1 MRCRRADFLLVRRRV
16 GSFVFFHSTRFAVF
30 IHSSF
35 HKSGVRRAAFCAL
48 LLCNAVHS
56 YAAPRTWSGPSGG
69 DWGTAANWTPSGV
82 PTTSDD
88 VTIPASNSVSISAD
102 AAANK
107 LTIQGGV
114 VLENGTLT
122 LCELDC
128 QTGGSFKGD
137 GASGTGGGT
146 TKFTGNTT
154 NTVGSA
160 CTFANVAVDT
170 GCSLTVNA
178 GADFTVKKNLVN
190 NGLFTV
196 SIQHSSGAD
205 FIVGGKY
212 SGSGRFIVDGSS
224 KTNEVKFKGDVDFSS
239 GAADA
244 EMNGKKASLCG
255 NSTLSSTQKM
265 KINPNGTTFD
275 ALEFNSVAVLIEES
289 TGLLK
294 ASDFVVTSGTVAVRA
309 LVEAQTITH
318 PSAGPLTFTKNVK
331 VSQTF
336 EDAPTSGALSFQ
348 GGAEFTFTSLAEF
361 KTSQPVTLEGACS
374 FAGGMKRSGGATT
387 LGGTLSTPNEKI
399 EFSDAAATITLSA
412 PSTVKSG
419 KGDIQFE
426 GQITTGAHD
435 LTVETTPYE
444 ISTALGRNLLPQP
457 AFNGG
462 FAGEATLLLKGNG
475 IIKGSNTFASFRV
488 DNSHADVDTTVTF
501 EAGKRQT
508 IKNAFGTGNID
519 FKGTRDNRLL
529 LQSSARTGT
538 DSDRWEVHFP
548 NKPQED
554 GRNFSFVSIIHA
566 RAVNS
571 AGADDELKIKQSLA
585 HALDDDYAH
594 PSSTVFIGE
603 KTPPCDFVWRGTYSN
618 RWNDPANWLD
628 ANGNTLTSA
637 PRTDATQHFS
647 RILINTELGGH
658 DLDIGASFGDYK
670 ELKLKVLIVGNGKRI
685 ALGSCK
691 INVNGY
697 IHNDGTIA
705 LYGNQTASGPMVL
718 HEPFHGIYVIHGND
732 SAIEYY
738 GDVDGKDVCAQVMQS
753 SVYKYKRLIVKK
765 PLGRTMTFEH
775 SIDASSFDAS
785 QMKGAIVFKAGA
797 VKTSGEQTYSGTVRL
812 EEDTTLTAQNAKITV
827 NATVRGQKSLT
838 VTGASSTII
847 NTDDITT
854 DGAQTYDCPVELAKD
869 ARLTASNVMFK
880 KTLDGTK
887 GLTIAGATSQKFKGN
902 VGSAEPLAY
911 LKTSAGETTLGGSG
925 SSSILVKT
933 TTYQAYKGEVTLDS
947 DATLETVSSAAIAF
961 EDEVKSGSNAHSLA
975 ITGNAKIHFKNKV
988 GEGTPSLNALTTGA
1002 NATTK
1007 ISAAQITTSGVQTY
1021 GGAVTLDADAT
1032 LTASAVTFTST
1043 LDDSNANTHALTIA
1057 GGARQTFN
1065 GAVGG
1070 TEALK
1075 TLTTGTGL
1083 STINGGSVKTTGEQR
1098 YKGAVQLGSDATLT
1112 GALVTFASTVNG
1124 AGFLKTVG
1132 NAVAINGGSV
1142 KTKNAQNYGGA
1153 VELGADTTIETE
1165 NKAAVTFNGTV
1176 NSDNAGSDEHALRI
1190 DGKAQ
1195 AEFKADVGLGT
1206 KGLTSLTTGAD
1217 TQTAIHT
1224 AQIKTSGAQNYGGA
1238 VTITADAT
1246 LTATAMTFERT
1257 LDGPKSLTIA
1267 GSAPHTFN
1275 GAVGS
1280 AAALSSLT
1288 TGTGL
1293 SSINGGSVKTSG
1305 AQTYGGKVELG
1316 ASTTIEAETAAAV
1329 TFTGTVNSK
1338 TGGADDYALT
1348 IAGKAQAEFQAEVG
1362 GVTPGIASLTT
1373 GADTQTAINTAQI
1386 KTSGAQT
1393 YGGALTLPADATLT
1407 ASLVTFTK
1415 TVDGPKSLTIAGAA
1429 PQTFGGAVGGQIALS
1444 SLKTSTGESVIT
1456 GGLVKTTGNQ
1466 TYQGRVTASENELTA
1481 ETGATAYFQA
1491 GFADDAK
1498 LLLKGNAEITGGNI
1512 FSSFKVDNSQAAA
1525 GTTVKFEGGKR
1536 QIIKNAFGAS
1546 AVDFKGKDAANRLV
1560 LGALGPG
1567 KWDVYFQNKP
1577 KYKNFSFVSI
1587 LDSKSVDMAGTAANP
1602 LLLPQLA
1609 AHIKDYSYQPKTTDD
1624 WFSYKFVWRGAVD
1637 TTWAETGNW
1646 RFAEADAEPDTAPQ
1660 YSGFIDEITIDTAA
1674 GGHDL
1679 DLVNGL
1685 GSPLMDRL
1693 ELKALTVKAGKR
1705 IGIGSCKIRVTDAI
1719 KNDGTLALYGNQ
1731 TGSPPILLSDSNQ
1744 ITHTAGSAIEYYGS
1758 VNGSDVLAVSMPSSP
1773 AAYTYYKVKVT
1784 KTGGGKMTF
1793 SRAVRADEL
1802 DASATTAPAGVRI
1815 SGGRV
1820 TTIGAQTY
1828 GGATELGADATLT
1841 GAAVKFTGTL
1851 DGAHALTMAGAT
1863 PLTFGGAVGSAAAL
1877 TTLTT
1882 STGVCAINGGSVKT
1896 AGVQTY
1902 GGAVT
1907 LNADATLTA
1916 SLVTF
1921 TAPVNGTQ
1929 SLTIA
1934 GPAALNGGAV
1944 TTAKKQTYNGAVQLG
1959 ANATLTGSLVTF
1971 AGTLDGA
1978 HSLTMAGATAQTFG
1992 GIVGGAAPLSSL
2004 ATGSGISTISGGR
2017 IKTEGAQTYRGAV
2030 ELGAHAT
2037 IETISASP
2045 VTFEDAVDSVSA
2057 AEYALTV
2064 LGKAQPEFKGD
2075 VGFGAKGLSALNTG
2089 ADTQTSIN
2097 TARMKTSGAQT
2108 YGGSVLV
2115 KKNATLTATLV
2126 TFAGTLDGGRA
2137 LTMAG
2142 ATAQTFDGVVGGAEP
2157 LASLTAGAG
2166 ASAIN
2171 GGLIKTSGAQT
2182 YHGAV
2187 LLGKNAVIETL
2198 SASPV
2203 TFEGTVNS
2211 AGPAE
2216 YALSVGGKAQPEFKG
2231 DVGFGAKGL
2240 SALNTGA
2247 ETEAALNTAQIKT
2260 AGAQTYGGS
2269 VRMKRN
2275 ATLTATLV
2283 TFAGTL
2289 DGGHALTMAGATA
2302 QTFGGVVGGANPLAS
2317 LTTGTGLSSI
2327 NGGSVKT
2334 SGGQTYKGAVQL
2346 GSDATLTASLVTFM
2360 APVNGTQSLTIA
2372 GATAINGGAV
2382 TTAKKQTYN
2391 GAVQLGANATLTGSL
2406 VTFAGTL
2413 DGAYALTMAGA
2424 TAQTFGGAVG
2434 GANPLTSLTTGTG
2447 LSSINGGSVKTTGVQ
2462 TYKGAAQLGS
2472 DAALTGSLVTFAGT
2486 LDGAYALTMTGAT
2499 AQTFGG
2505 AVGGATALAS
2515 LTTGT
2520 GLSSINGGLIKTA
2533 GTQTYSG
2540 QVALGSDA
2548 TLRASEADDGGAI
2561 RFKALLKDNGKHALT
2576 VETLKSYV
2584 VLHECSFATGGAQL
2598 FKASRGVRLLAAADG
2613 VWSAGE
2619 GGITLDA
2626 ETTDLYAGCMGDAVK
2641 VTLGSDMSCRN
2652 FYFYRGKLSCSGR
2665 KIRTADDFAVWGAAY
2680 NADDPRYSGA
2690 DARFAFF
2697 MEPSSDLRAL
2707 LAVSLTLAPAY
2718 GASFENISSAEFT
2731 VGRNFYINGADLNAA
2746 SLSLKLR
2753 DNGSSKPVFN
2763 ASAAV
2768 TERQWGVPYAALFNM
2783 TAKNVKA
2790 SHWVA
2795 AGGAQIQNVTDG
2807 GGNEKLQFASPKLTA
2822 ARTVYDD
2829 VVHIKFDADVENSNG
2844 EIASALAFGKN
2855 ALKDGGVWYNGAS
2868 LSMGAAAY
2876 ADADCAKPLA
2886 NRDIPAADGFYLKIK
2901 ADSGTWNTDAT
2912 GAFAYRADSTNPS
2925 DSADRSGRHR
2935 EVKVDLSFLE
2945 GVFTAAYGH
2954 TMCRNYGIG
2963 LEGGAP
2969 AAPFTKVSDGCAP
2982 VLLEVRTGQE
2992 LHVAPSGAANMHNY
3006 NADAQKPYD
3015 AHNFIEFRYSEPVNT
3030 GMISLN
3036 DRADERKTINVQV
3049 TEAFGSLNGSAPLKA
3064 AGIAEMKGGAAPSSG
3079 ATIHSLYRKFSRD
3092 GIAAPAFESHRLRLS
3107 VAGFAD
3113 KTVSVGGRSYYNW
3126 AGYIDGAE
3134 TPQGNVTPIGGK
3146 AVSDAAGNSIDG
3158 AGAKNHA
3165 LPPLQVN
3172 AREEGTFGLWDVQP
3186 PAFAAFGEQ
3195 KKNGKGGYE
3204 AVGNAAEGA
3213 AGLERM
3219 EFHLFDN
3226 AENAA
3231 AWYIKFGWSKDGGKT
3246 LFAPDAYGADIFG
3259 GARPFAESAR
3269 RTSGGIRYSTLYNKA
3284 PYFKYAA
3291 GTAGAPEIPC
3301 RDEIVAGAKSPIF
3314 LPAEGS
3320 SRRAM
3325 TAHDGLYFSVTLADD
3340 SLPFKSV
3347 LAVSYDEGGCI
3358 TDLAGNRMK
3367 TQKILTVDRT
3377 PPSFSMTVGAV
3388 RDNAG
3393 ASGIFKELYI
3403 VFNKPLKE
3411 SKIPDMYKSLRFVK
3425 NTPPYSVQGDLKAV
3439 SSRLKFLSETQTGII
3454 VTLSRSLTLQD
3465 MLETYVQ
3472 CHVEKASEDPVSGIL
3487 GALVSEIQDDLGN
3500 YLPHRSAHALSDFAV
3515 NAVDAI
3521 YAYDGRQA
3529 ADAGESA
3536 DLSRGLAV
3544 RNWDADA
3551 GQESTLMTEQ
3561 DIFIYAQM
3569 RSGDA
3574 DGDSVSRKVEAHF
3587 DVVSK
3592 IDPKAL
3598 SENYNRNK
3606 SGVAD
3611 WRIWL
3616 PGTSFKTKVLP
3627 FSALSKAVNEKNPSM
3642 LQSSATYKGDGKPF
3656 SFTAPYEG
3664 AAGMNS
3670 KGAGWKSGDQI
3681 SFLFGLADKDG
3692 NPLTIVHAPEW
3703 DGSAYAGSAS
3713 PLFALRL
3720 RSGGDLSDIDLW
3732 SFNLRERIRQRGG
3745 VSIQGN
3751 VIDRTGGGKAMI
3763 EVETSGSG
3771 DLDVIVLTLDGDV
3784 VRYLHHGQCDGGRKY
3799 FSWDGRSVS
3808 GKPVARGLYFV
3819 RVFGNGIDETRKI
3832 MVVGE

>member
-35 HKSGVRRAAFCAL
+35 HKSGVCRAAFCAL
-48 LLCNAVHS
+48 LLCNAVRS
-56 YAAPRTWSGPSGG
+56 YAASYTWSGPASGS

-88 VTIPASNSVSISAD
+88 VIIPASNSVSISAD
-102 AAANK
+102 AEAKK
-107 LTIQGGV
+107 LTILGSV
-114 VLENGTLT
+114 VLGNATLT
-122 LCELDC
+122 LGELVC

-146 TKFTGNTT
+146 TKFTGGAT
-154 NTVGSA
+154 NTVSSA
-160 CTFANVAVDT
+160 CTFANVAVDA

-178 GADFTVKKNLVN
+178 GAEFTVKKNLVN
-190 NGLFTV
+190 NGSFTV

-205 FIVGGKY
+205 FIVGGNY
-212 SGSGRFIVDGSS
+212 SGSGTFTVDRSS
-224 KTNEVKFKGDVDFSS
+224 KTNEVKFKGDVDFLS
-239 GAADA
+239 GSVA
-244 EMNGKKASLCG
+244 MHGKKASLCG
-255 NSTLSSTQKM
+255 VSSLSSPQKM

-275 ALEFNSVAVLIEES
+275 ALEFNSEAVLIEES

-294 ASDFVVTSGTVAVRA
+294 ATDFVVTSGTVAVRA
-309 LVEAQTITH
+309 LVEAQTISH
-318 PSAGPLTFTKNVK
+318 PTAQPLTFTKKVK
-331 VSQTF
+331 VFTSF
-336 EDAPTSGALSFQ
+336 SDDSTSGALSFQ
-348 GGAEFTFTSLAEF
+348 GGAEFTFTSLAEL
-361 KTSQPVTLEGACS
+361 KTTQMVTLTGDCS

-387 LGGTLSTPNEKI
+387 LGGTLSTPDKDI
-399 EFSDAAATITLSA
+399 AFSDAAATITLSA

-419 KGDIQFE
+419 KGDIQFD
-426 GQITTGAHD
+426 GQITTGAHE
-435 LTVETTPYE
+435 LTVETTPYG
-444 ISTALGRNLLPQP
+444 ITTATGETTLLPQP

-462 FAGEATLLLKGNG
+462 FAGEAKLLLKGNG

-488 DNSHADVDTTVTF
+488 DNSQATVDTTVTF
-501 EAGKRQT
+501 EAGKLQT
-508 IKNAFGTGNID
+508 IKNAFGAGDVD
-519 FKGTRDNRLL
+519 FKGKDEGKRLL
-529 LQSSARTGT
+529 FQSSARTGA
-538 DSDRWEVHFP
+538 DSDRWKVHFP
-548 NKPQED
+548 HKPNAN
-554 GRNFSFVSIIHA
+554 GSNFAYVSIMHTISVQA
-566 RAVNS
+566 D
-571 AGADDELKIKQSLA
+571 GASPNNLDLSQSLA
-585 HALDDDYAH
+585 TVLDFDYAH
-594 PSSTVFIGE
+594 ASKTVFGNNL
-603 KTPPCDFVWRGTYSN
+603 PPCDFIWQGKVSEQWQDAR
-618 RWNDPANWLD
+618 NWSD
-628 ANGNTLTSA
+628 GAYQA
-637 PRTDATQHFS
+637 VTDFPKPWAHQFFH
-647 RILINTELGGH
+647 RILIDTAPDGKTLNLE
-658 DLDIGASFGDYK
+658 ASFNSGT
-670 ELKLKVLIVGNGKRI
+670 EVKLNSLLIALGKRI
-685 ALGSCK
+685 ELGSCK
-691 INVNGY
+691 INVTTFIDNS
-697 IHNDGTIA
+697 GTVG
-705 LYGNQTASGPMVL
+705 LYGNQSSAAPTAL
-718 HEPFHGIYVIHGND
+718 HGSFGVVHNPG
-732 SAIEYY
+732 SAIEYN
-738 GDVDGKDVCAQVMQS
+738 GDVDGQDVYAPDMRNNDH
-753 SVYKYKRLIVKK
+753 YKYARLIVKK
-765 PLGRTMTFEH
+765 PSGKKMTFNRTIE
-775 SIDASSFDAS
+775 AEAFDAS
-785 QMKGAIVFKAGA
+785 ETSGTIVFKAGA
-797 VKTSGEQTYSGTVRL
+797 VSTSGAQIYSGTVSL

-827 NATVRGQKSLT
+827 NATVSGQKSLT

-854 DGAQTYDCPVELAKD
+854 TGAQTYGCPVELAKD
-869 ARLTASNVMFK
+869 ATLKASNVTFE
-880 KTLDGTK
+880 KTLDGPM
-887 GLTIAGATSQKFKGN
+887 GLTIASATSQKFKGD
-902 VGSAEPLAY
+902 VGSAKLLAY
-911 LKTSAGETTLGGSG
+911 LNTSSGQTTLGGSG
-925 SSSILVKT
+925 SSILVKT
-933 TTYQAYKGEVTLDS
+933 ATYQAYNGVVKLDS

-961 EDEVKSGSNAHSLA
+961 EDKVKSGSNAHSLE

-1758 VNGSDVLAVSMPSSP
+1758 VNGSDVLAVSMPAAP
-1773 AAYTYYKVKVT
+1773 LAYTYYKVKVT
-1784 KTGGGKMTF
+1784 KTGGRKMTF

-1978 HSLTMAGATAQTFG
+1978 HALTMAGATAQTFG
-1992 GIVGGAAPLSSL
+1992 GIVGGANPLSSL

-2017 IKTEGAQTYRGAV
+2017 IKTAGAQTYRGAV

-2045 VTFEDAVDSVSA
+2045 VTFEGAVDSVSA

-2089 ADTQTSIN
+2089 AETQTSIN

-2115 KKNATLTATLV
+2115 KKNATLTASLV
-2126 TFAGTLDGGRA
+2126 TFAGTLDGGHA

-2187 LLGKNAVIETL
+2187 LLGKNAIIETL

-2216 YALSVGGKAQPEFKG
+2216 YTLSVGGKAQPEFKG

-2260 AGAQTYGGS
+2260 AGTQTYGGS

-2434 GANPLTSLTTGTG
+2434 GAAPLTSLTTGTG

-2486 LDGAYALTMTGAT
+2486 VNGAYALTMTGAT

-2505 AVGGATALAS
+2505 AVGEATALAS

-2707 LAVSLTLAPAY
+2707 LAVSLTLAPSY

-2807 GGNEKLQFASPKLTA
+2807 GGNEKLQFASPKITA

-2868 LSMGAAAY
+2868 LLMGAAAY

-2992 LHVAPSGAANMHNY
+2992 LHVTPSGAANMLNY

-3064 AGIAEMKGGAAPSSG
+3064 AGIAEIKGGAAPSSG

-3107 VAGFAD
+3107 VAGFVD

-3291 GTAGAPEIPC
+3291 KTAGAPEIPC

-3367 TQKILTVDRT
+3367 RQKIHTVDRT

-3606 SGVAD
+3606 SGVVD

-3616 PGTSFKTKVLP
+3616 RGTGFKTKVLP
-3627 FSALSKAVNEKNPSM
+3627 FSALSRAVNEKNPSM
-3642 LQSSATYKGDGKPF
+3642 LQSSATYEGKGKPF